1 VRGVPAVRQ
10 WLPFIVVGITSGSI
24 YALAAMGLVL
34 TFKTSGIFNFGHGA
48 QAAMAAYVMFELR
61 ERNGLPWPVA
71 GLLTLLLA
79 GVLAGLVME
88 LAAKALAE
96 APPAARVGATVGL
109 LVGIQGGLFAVF
121 GSKRVQMRF
130 FLPTHLVRFA
140 DVNIRVE
147 QIIVTAIALASAVG
161 LYWYMGRT
169 RVGVATLGVV
179 DDPALLGLTGTNPMM
194 VRRSAWI
201 IGSSFAA
208 VSGMLLAPT
217 AGLDAGTLTL
227 LVFFAFGAAAIGA
240 FNSLPMTYVGGLGI
254 GLGSE
259 ILKKFFTHGGA
270 IAALPSTL
278 PFLVLFA
285 VLLVIPKQKLVERGS
300 AVVRRQLPPLALPA
314 PAQRVAAVTGVVLL
328 FALPHLVGTRTVTY
342 TNALCFVILFSSL
355 SLLVRMSGQISLCQ
369 MTFAA
374 VGGATF
380 AHAMS
385 GGFPWPVAVLVA
397 GLVTVPVGA
406 LVAIPAIRLSG
417 VYLAVATFGF
427 ALLVQDLVFPSSFM
441 FSNFSKV
448 LKAPRPKISW
458 LHTQTDTGYY
468 YVVLAIGLVC
478 VLLIVGLRRSRLGR
492 LLRGLAEGAVA
503 LDAHGTNTNITR
515 LLVFCASAFFAGIA
529 GAVIAPISGSVSP
542 PPYDFTISLLLVA
555 VLFIAGRQPVLGAF
569 VAAGLYIVVPGYIPQ
584 GWLKWTPVL
593 FGGGAV
599 LAAMFGGLPVVD
611 RIRTSKRAM
620 SRSGRP
626 SPASARFRAAAS
638 NVGSAHV
645 QPAPEPVPE
654 RVPEVVG

>member
-1 VRGVPAVRQ
+1 
-10 WLPFIVVGITSGSI
+10 
-24 YALAAMGLVL
+24 MGLVL

-61 ERNGLPWPVA
+61 QRNGLAWPVA
-71 GLLTLLLA
+71 GLLTLLVV
-79 GVLAGLVME
+79 GVVAGLVME
-88 LAAKALAE
+88 VAAKALAG
-96 APPAARVGATVGL
+96 APAAARVGATVGL
-109 LVGIQGGLFAVF
+109 LVAIQGGLFAIF
-121 GSKRVQMRF
+121 GPQRVQMRY
-130 FLPTHLVRFA
+130 FLPTHLVHLA

-147 QIIVTAIALASAVG
+147 QIIVTAIALASAIG
-161 LYWYMGRT
+161 LYWYLGRT

-179 DDPALLGLTGTNPMM
+179 DDPTLLGLTGTNPMM

-208 VSGMLLAPT
+208 LSGMLLAPT
-217 AGLDAGTLTL
+217 AGLDAGILTL
-227 LVFFAFGAAAIGA
+227 LVFYAFGAAAIGS
-240 FNSLPMTYVGGLGI
+240 FNSLPMTYLGGLGI

-285 VLLVIPKQKLVERGS
+285 ALLVIPKEKLIERGG
-300 AVVRRQLPPLALPA
+300 AVVRRNLPPLALAA
-314 PAQRVAAVTGVVLL
+314 PTQGALAVVGVVLL
-328 FALPHLVGTRTVTY
+328 FVLPNLVGTRTVTY

-380 AHAMS
+380 AHAIS
-385 GGFPWPVAVLVA
+385 GGFPWPLAVLLA
-397 GLVTVPVGA
+397 GLVAAPVGA

-468 YVVLAIGLVC
+468 YVVLAIGLLC
-478 VLLIVGLRRSRLGR
+478 LLLIVGLRRSRLGR
-492 LLRGLAEGAVA
+492 LLRGLAEGPAA

-542 PPYDFTISLLLVA
+542 PPYDFSISLLLVA

-569 VAAGLYIVVPGYIPQ
+569 AAAAMYIIVPDYVPQ
-584 GWLKWTPVL
+584 GWLKWTPVI

-599 LAAMFGGLPVVD
+599 LTAMFGGLPIVD
-611 RIRTSKRAM
+611 RLRTSKRAT
-620 SRSGRP
+620 SRSRQP
-626 SPASARFRAAAS
+626 SPAAARFRTATTT
-638 NVGSAHV
+638 NQDRPPHPNELNTEL
-645 QPAPEPVPE
+645 QPEQI
-654 RVPEVVG
+654 PEVV